1 MQKADLLN
9 KLVKSGV
16 VAVIRGDNKEQA
28 IKTVDAVI
36 EGGITAI
43 ELTFTVPGAD
53 EVISTLT
60 EKYKDND
67 KVIIGAGTVLEPTSA
82 RLAIINGAKF
92 IVSPSFNK
100 EVAKLCNLY
109 CIPYTPGCLTPEE
122 IQTALTYGA
131 DLIKVFPGNV
141 AGMGAIK
148 AFKGPFPYINIMPTG
163 GVNLENMEK
172 WFEAGASVVGAGS
185 NLTKDAKD
193 NDYAAVTE
201 MARKYRAKYESI
213 ML

>member
-1 MQKADLLN
+1 MQKADVLN
-9 KLVKSGV
+9 KLEQSGI

-36 EGGITAI
+36 AGGITAI
-43 ELTFTVPGAD
+43 ELTFTVPEAD
-53 EVISTLT
+53 QVIATLT
-60 EKYKDND
+60 EKYKND
-67 KVIIGAGTVLEPTSA
+67 SNVIIGAGTVLEPTSA

-92 IVSPSFNK
+92 IVSPNFNK

-109 CIPYTPGCLTPEE
+109 CIPYTPGCLTPDD

-141 AGMGAIK
+141 AGMSAIK

-163 GVNLENMEK
+163 GVDLDNMES
-172 WFEAGASVVGAGS
+172 WFKAGAAVVGAGS
-185 NLTKDAKD
+185 NLIKDAKD
-193 NDYAAVTE
+193 GNYTAVTE
-201 MARKYRAKYESI
+201 MTKKYRKKLESI
-213 ML
+213 KL

>member
-1 MQKADLLN
+1 MQKADVLN
-9 KLVKSGV
+9 KLEQSGI

-36 EGGITAI
+36 AGGITAI
-43 ELTFTVPGAD
+43 ELTFTVPEAD
-53 EVISTLT
+53 QVIATLT
-60 EKYKDND
+60 EKYKND
-67 KVIIGAGTVLEPTSA
+67 SNVIIGAGTVLEPTSA

-92 IVSPSFNK
+92 IVSPNFNK

-109 CIPYTPGCLTPEE
+109 CIPYTPGCLTPDD

-141 AGMGAIK
+141 AGMSAIK

-163 GVNLENMEK
+163 GVDLDNMEN
-172 WFEAGASVVGAGS
+172 WFKAGAAVVGAGS
-185 NLTKDAKD
+185 NLIKDAKD
-193 NDYAAVTE
+193 GNYTAVTE
-201 MARKYRAKYESI
+201 MTKKYRKKLESI
-213 ML
+213 KL